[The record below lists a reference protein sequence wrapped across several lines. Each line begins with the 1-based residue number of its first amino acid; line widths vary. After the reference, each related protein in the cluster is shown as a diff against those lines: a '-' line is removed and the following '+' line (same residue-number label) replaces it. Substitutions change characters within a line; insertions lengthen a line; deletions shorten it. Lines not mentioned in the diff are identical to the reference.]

1 MRRAVSAKL
10 VWRKETALRH
20 FAGGLVSRLPGLLH
34 GRTASGQIRDGGAV
48 TDVVDFAIDR
58 LRQAGVRLE
67 RGLGEAEL
75 ERVQDR
81 FGFEFCAV
89 HRRLLSAVLPAGSER
104 FPQNKWPD
112 WRSGSD
118 EDLRGRLNWPVE
130 GVVFDVLNNGFWS
143 ASWGDRP
150 AGAPEADA
158 IAREMVLSVPKM
170 VPIFVHRYLPAAPAP
185 ENPPVFSIY
194 QTDVIY
200 YGDDLVDYVA
210 QEFHVPPFHLNPVVG
225 LRRVP
230 FWSDLVDGAEV
241 AQF

>member
-1 MRRAVSAKL
+1 VA
-10 VWRKETALRH
+10 
-20 FAGGLVSRLPGLLH
+20 
-34 GRTASGQIRDGGAV
+34 
-48 TDVVDFAIDR
+48 DVVDLAIDR

-67 RGLGEAEL
+67 RGLGDAEL
-75 ERVQDR
+75 ERVQDS

-118 EDLRGRLNWPVE
+118 EQLRPRLSWPVD
-130 GVVFDVLNNGFWS
+130 GVVFDVLNNGFWP
-143 ASWGDRP
+143 ACWGDRP
-150 AGAPEADA
+150 ATAPEAEA
-158 IAREMVLSVPKM
+158 TAREMLLSVPMM

-200 YGDDLVDYVA
+200 YGGDLVDYVA
-210 QEFHVPPFHLNPVVG
+210 HEFQVPPLHPNPVVG
-225 LRRVP
+225 PRRVP
-230 FWSDLVDGAEV
+230 FWSDLADGVEA
-241 AQF
+241 AGF